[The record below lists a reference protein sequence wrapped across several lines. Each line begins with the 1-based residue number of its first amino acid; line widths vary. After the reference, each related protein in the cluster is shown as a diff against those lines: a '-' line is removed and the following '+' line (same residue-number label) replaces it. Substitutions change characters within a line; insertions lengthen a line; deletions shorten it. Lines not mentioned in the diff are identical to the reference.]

1 MSITFVLRLIYS
13 YIPILNNIVKGDNT
27 ERERESIT
35 VDYFRVLIK
44 FGGFK
49 RIGEIMFSY
58 EWFWSVIK
66 SVGIPD
72 DSRR

>member
-13 YIPILNNIVKGDNT
+13 YISILNNIVKGDT
-27 ERERESIT
+27 RRENIT

-44 FGGFK
+44 FGRFK

>member
-13 YIPILNNIVKGDNT
+13 YISILNNTVKGDT
-27 ERERESIT
+27 EREYT

-44 FGGFK
+44 FRGFK